1 MTAKMRFAVPLS
13 SFLMLSVTAS
23 GIEPRAVL
31 GDRPEIVATRVAL
44 DSSDPA
50 RTRLGALT
58 YLGGLAL
65 TSSDPAFGG
74 FSAMRVEGGRFTLL
88 SDGGNLVAFSMG
100 ADLRPHD
107 IRFADLPG
115 PGTGAIKRHRD
126 SESMAWDPRTGH
138 VWVGF
143 ENSNM
148 IWRYDSRLS
157 RAERRIRPAAM
168 ADWSIAGGAEAMV
181 RLRSGQFLVISETAR
196 PKGRPD
202 ARIVLRFAGD
212 PTEGA
217 RPESLAYVPP
227 ANYDPTDMAELP
239 DGRLLVLNRRLSLSG
254 LFTAKLVLLDLRS
267 AHAGMVVHGV
277 ELASFE
283 RPVQHDNFEALAI
296 TREGADTIV
305 WIASDDNGEF
315 WEQSLLLKFRLEFG
329 QAKSPPPQRERADA
343 NPRRAG

>member
-1 MTAKMRFAVPLS
+1 MTTRMRFALPLS
-13 SFLMLSVTAS
+13 SCLMLSVTAS
-23 GIEPRAVL
+23 GIEPRGVL
-31 GDRPEIVATRVAL
+31 GDRPEIVATPVSL
-44 DSSDPA
+44 DGADPA
-50 RTRLGALT
+50 RTKLGALT

-74 FSAMRVEGGRFTLL
+74 FSAMRVTGDRFTLL
-88 SDGGNLVAFSMG
+88 SDGGNLVAFSMEG
-100 ADLRPHD
+100 DLRPRD
-107 IRFADLPG
+107 VRFADLPG

-126 SESMAWDPRTGH
+126 SESMTWDSRTGR

-148 IWRYDSRLS
+148 IWRYDASLTRV
-157 RAERRIRPAAM
+157 ERRIRPAAM

-196 PKGRPD
+196 PKGMPD
-202 ARIVLRFAGD
+202 ARIVLRFASD

-217 RPESLAYVPP
+217 RPERLAYLPP

-254 LFTAKLVLLDLRS
+254 LFTARLELVDMRGVR
-267 AHAGMVVHGV
+267 AGTAVRGV
-277 ELASFE
+277 ELARFE

-305 WIASDDNGEF
+305 WVASDDNGEF
-315 WEQSLLLKFRLEFG
+315 WEQSLLLKFRLDFG
-329 QAKSPPPQRERADA
+329 QAKSPPPAK
-343 NPRRAG
+343 GTG

>member
-1 MTAKMRFAVPLS
+1 MRFALPLS
-13 SFLMLSVTAS
+13 TFLMLSVTAS

-31 GDRPEIVATRVAL
+31 GDRPEMAATPVRL
-44 DSSDPA
+44 DSADPA
-50 RTRLGALT
+50 RTKLGALT

-74 FSAMRVEGGRFTLL
+74 FSAMRVVDDRFTLL
-88 SDGGNLVAFSMG
+88 SDGGNLVAFRMG
-100 ADLRPHD
+100 ADLHPREV
-107 IRFADLPG
+107 RFADLPG

-126 SESMAWDPRTGH
+126 SESMTWDPASGR

-143 ENSNM
+143 ENRNA
-148 IWRYDSRLS
+148 IWRYDPGLT
-157 RAERRIRPAAM
+157 RAERHIRPAAM

-181 RLRSGQFLVISETAR
+181 RLRGGQFLVISETAR
-196 PKGRPD
+196 PKGMPG

-212 PTEGA
+212 PAEGV
-217 RPESLAYVPP
+217 RPERLAYVPP
-227 ANYDPTDMAELP
+227 TNYDPTDMAELP

-254 LFTAKLVLLDLRS
+254 LFTAKLVLVDLRGLR
-267 AHAGMVVHGV
+267 AGAAARGV

-283 RPVQHDNFEALAI
+283 RPVQHDNFEALAV

-315 WEQSLLLKFRLEFG
+315 WEQSLLLKFRLELPLDAG
-329 QAKSPPPQRERADA
+329 QAKSPPPAK
-343 NPRRAG
+343 GTG